1 VTGSPE
7 TAPAVWLRWVLPS
20 FADLFFVV
28 LICMLTFSPMSAA
41 LLRDADTGWHIRSG
55 EQILL
60 THTVPRTDP
69 FSYTKQGE
77 PWYAWEWLYDV
88 VIGAIHHVSG
98 LNGVVLFTAA
108 VISST
113 FALLFRFILRRSGNL
128 VVAGALT
135 LLATAAAQVHM
146 LARPH
151 VLSWLF
157 TLLWVENLCRF
168 EDGERAA
175 LLWLPPLMLLW
186 ANLHAGFVL
195 GLGLLGV
202 FAIGCMWNAATT
214 PREGDGQKVAEL
226 ITVLSVC
233 LLTTLLTP
241 YGYRLDVHVYQYL
254 SNDFLM
260 NNIDEFASPNFHVA
274 VYGYFELFLLLVIV
288 GAALGRDRITA
299 TGLLLLLFSIHA
311 GLYAVRN
318 IPIAAIV
325 MSLMLGPLMTV
336 AISPKSDCG
345 SCPRWVR
352 SLLDAGQGI
361 SDSMTNL
368 ERKLHGHVLVSA
380 VMAASVAL
388 VSNGGRVLSKQILA
402 AHFDEK
408 TFPVKAAQFIAA
420 RGIRDHLFSSDTW
433 SGYLIYKL
441 YPGTKVYFDDRHD
454 FYGEAFIKEY
464 AKAFLGSR
472 QWREPLERYQ
482 VKWVLM
488 PTDAPLSSLLRESDD
503 WRIDYDDGLAMV
515 FCRASTPG
523 H

>member
-388 VSNGGRVLSKQILA
+388 VLNGGRVLSKQILA